1 MSYLFSILFGH
12 TTKEKIFNPTLSVCI
27 LEIPNFAIHVI
38 PDMFA
43 SRFHWN
49 LAKSFLSEV

>member
-12 TTKEKIFNPTLSVCI
+12 TTKEKIFNPTLSLLCI

-43 SRFHWN
+43 SRFHWK
-49 LAKSFLSEV
+49 LLKVS